1 MNKILETKNTLSS
14 YTAIE
19 REHTRLSNL
28 GSIVKSF
35 RSRRG
40 ISRNILAKKSGIS
53 LRYLAQLESGNANP
67 TITILKNISHALNIT
82 LSDLIF
88 VSDKKTSNLNF
99 FENKLNKF
107 SSLQIKKITD
117 LINQFHKENNL
128 KKNKNKI
135 ALIGL
140 RGAGKSTLGSM
151 YKEEFRYPIFEI
163 SHEIEKIAGMN
174 MNEIIELG
182 GQGMYRR
189 LEYDTIQTLYKKNK
203 KLLILTGGSV
213 VSEKETYSFVLN
225 NFYTIW
231 IKASPK
237 EHMERVIKQ
246 GDLRPMG
253 SNPRAMEDLNNILK
267 ERMDLYYKADHIV
280 DTENKTIDESY
291 KLFKLKIEPLID

>member
-128 KKNKNKI
+128 FYQSGTAFSSFKKV
-135 ALIGL
+135 L
-140 RGAGKSTLGSM
+140 SGSI
-151 YKEEFRYPIFEI
+151 YF
-163 SHEIEKIAGMN
+163 
-174 MNEIIELG
+174 
-182 GQGMYRR
+182 
-189 LEYDTIQTLYKKNK
+189 T
-203 KLLILTGGSV
+203 
-213 VSEKETYSFVLN
+213 
-225 NFYTIW
+225 
-231 IKASPK
+231 
-237 EHMERVIKQ
+237 
-246 GDLRPMG
+246 
-253 SNPRAMEDLNNILK
+253 
-267 ERMDLYYKADHIV
+267 
-280 DTENKTIDESY
+280 
-291 KLFKLKIEPLID
+291 